1 MSFPAFFE
9 QVPTISLRDPLAEFL
24 GAAEQDVIQYTY
36 SDIVKLAGHSCPT
49 VAGAYLMT
57 VKALQKLYGSDLPE
71 RGNIQVEFKND
82 LLEGVTG
89 VMANVVSMIT
99 GATTDNGFKGL
110 KGNFDRRKLLHFNR
124 AINGTMKF
132 TRLDSGAN
140 VTVDFN
146 SSVVP
151 APAEL
156 MPNLLASLE
165 DDTPIEEKQAF
176 AKVWQERVKQIFE
189 QAENPKLVVLKE

>member
-24 GAAEQDVIQYTY
+24 GAAEQGVIQYTY

-57 VKALQKLYGSDLPE
+57 VKALQKLYGSNLPE

-110 KGNFDRRKLLHFNR
+110 KGKFDRRKLLHFNR

>member
-24 GAAEQDVIQYTY
+24 GAAEQGVIQYTY

-110 KGNFDRRKLLHFNR
+110 KGKFDRRNLLHFNR
-124 AINGTMKF
+124 AINGAIKF

-151 APAEL
+151 APADL

-165 DDTPIEEKQAF
+165 DDTPIEGKQAF
-176 AKVWQERVKQIFE
+176 AKAWQERVKQIFE
-189 QAENPKLVVLKE
+189 QAEHPELVVFKE

>member
-24 GAAEQDVIQYTY
+24 GAAEQGVIQYTY

-57 VKALQKLYGSDLPE
+57 VKSLQKLYGSDLPE

-110 KGNFDRRKLLHFNR
+110 KGKFDRRNLLHFNR
-124 AINGTMKF
+124 AINGTIKF

-140 VTVDFN
+140 ITVDFN

-151 APAEL
+151 APADL

-165 DDTPIEEKQAF
+165 DDTPIEDKQAF
-176 AKVWQERVKQIFE
+176 AKAWQERVKKIFE
-189 QAENPKLVVLKE
+189 QAEHPELVVFKE

>member
-24 GAAEQDVIQYTY
+24 GAAEQGVIQYTY

-71 RGNIQVEFKND
+71 RGNIQVEFKSD

-110 KGNFDRRKLLHFNR
+110 KGKFDRRKLLHFNR
-124 AINGTMKF
+124 AINGTIKF

-165 DDTPIEEKQAF
+165 DDTPIEDKQAF
-176 AKVWQERVKQIFE
+176 AKAWQERVKKIFE
-189 QAENPKLVVLKE
+189 QAEHPELVVFKE

>member
-24 GAAEQDVIQYTY
+24 GAAEQGVIQYTY

-110 KGNFDRRKLLHFNR
+110 KGNFDRRNLLHFNR
-124 AINGTMKF
+124 AINGTMKS

>member
-24 GAAEQDVIQYTY
+24 GAAEQGIIQYTY

-110 KGNFDRRKLLHFNR
+110 KGKFDRRNLLHFNR
-124 AINGTMKF
+124 AINGAIKF

-151 APAEL
+151 APADL
-156 MPNLLASLE
+156 MPNLLSSLE
-165 DDTPIEEKQAF
+165 DDTPIEDKQAF
-176 AKVWQERVKQIFE
+176 AKAWQKRVKQIFE
-189 QAENPKLVVLKE
+189 KAEHPELVVFKE